1 MRTVSEL
8 KKEKGILIAA
18 HRGTWGGNIPP
29 NTIAAFDIALKDGAD
44 ILEMDLF
51 KSLDGEIFVFH
62 TGKEPAHLDRHFNI
76 ETMTAAE
83 IRKLR
88 LCNGDLVETFVPLNS
103 FDEVLEHYKNKCI
116 LNLDR
121 CIGFV
126 GDVIHAVKRHNML
139 DQILLKCDPSEQAL
153 KLVENYAP
161 TVEFMPIFKEED
173 TASEKIEHMN
183 INYIGAELEFEKETS
198 HLAQDS
204 YIEMMHKKGRILWGN
219 AIVYSSRVLLA
230 AGHNDDVSLA
240 GNPERGWGW
249 LADKGFD
256 IIQTDWTRHCADY
269 LNNRM

>member
-1 MRTVSEL
+1 
-8 KKEKGILIAA
+8 
-18 HRGTWGGNIPP
+18 
-29 NTIAAFDIALKDGAD
+29 
-44 ILEMDLF
+44 
-51 KSLDGEIFVFH
+51 
-62 TGKEPAHLDRHFNI
+62 
-76 ETMTAAE
+76 
-83 IRKLR
+83 
-88 LCNGDLVETFVPLNS
+88 
-103 FDEVLEHYKNKCI
+103 
-116 LNLDR
+116 
-121 CIGFV
+121 
-126 GDVIHAVKRHNML
+126 ML

-183 INYIGAELEFEKETS
+183 INYIGAELVFEKETS